1 MIISYGKFSK
11 DYPGKMKNIIDIR
24 LEPNF
29 NRGLPYQS
37 DKIQTELIKS
47 PVLKQIFWKRGG
59 FGKLCMFLENL

>member
-1 MIISYGKFSK
+1 MLYIFSCSKTQRYGHA
-11 DYPGKMKNIIDIR
+11 GIAVAG
-24 LEPNF
+24 
-29 NRGLPYQS
+29 RGLPYQS